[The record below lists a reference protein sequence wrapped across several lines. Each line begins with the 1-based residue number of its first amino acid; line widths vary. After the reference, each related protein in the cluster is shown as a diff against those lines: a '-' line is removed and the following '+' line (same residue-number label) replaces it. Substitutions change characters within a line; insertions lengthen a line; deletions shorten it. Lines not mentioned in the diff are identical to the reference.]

1 MKWKVADSES
11 RLGMTVFYDFIY
23 GLLPKRLYNPSPIIV
38 HCPKRGGQTNMNK
51 NEMVGKRVRA
61 VVGGNFEDRE
71 GNVTSIGNEA
81 LPVHVTLDGDN
92 WETDF
97 RVDELEVIK

>member
-23 GLLPKRLYNPSPIIV
+23 GLLPKGIYNPTPIMLY
-38 HCPKRGGQTNMNK
+38 CPKRGGQTNMNK

-61 VVGGNFEDRE
+61 IVEGNFESRE
-71 GNVTSIGNEA
+71 GKVTSIGNA
-81 LPVHVTLDGDN
+81 VLPIHVTLDGDN

-97 RVDELEVIK
+97 RADELEVI